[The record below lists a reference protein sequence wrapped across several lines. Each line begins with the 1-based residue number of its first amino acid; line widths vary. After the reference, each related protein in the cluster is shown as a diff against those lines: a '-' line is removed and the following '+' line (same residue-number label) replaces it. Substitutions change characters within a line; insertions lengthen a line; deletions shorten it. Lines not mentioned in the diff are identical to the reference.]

1 MFLRRLEIHNCRS
14 IRHAEIDFTVE
25 TAGQARKWSIL
36 VGENGTGKSTVLKA
50 AALLL
55 SGSDALP
62 FLLGEPRTWVRDGEK
77 TCRIEADI
85 QTEKGDIRK
94 IALDIP
100 ADASL
105 RQVLSDNSA
114 NLERLDAALEHA
126 QQNYFLVGYGPHRY
140 AGGEG
145 PSFGSRSRSHSDAG
159 SHRVESVRTLFDRS
173 ASINP
178 LENWAMTLDYKR
190 GAVGLDT
197 VREAL
202 DALLPGVEF
211 ADIDRESE
219 TLMFNTPDGRVELS
233 RLSDGYQNV
242 AAWIGDLLYRVT
254 ESFAHFS
261 DPLSARG
268 LLLIDEIDA
277 HLHPTWQRQL
287 KAYLNDKLPNLQIIA
302 TTHSALTLQQFT
314 QDEAYVL
321 RRKKSGVVLENLG
334 IDPSHMMLHQLY
346 ELAFRIGSLDSLALE
361 EAKGILRRAH
371 MGETVPD
378 EDYRRARELV
388 GEGQAVLSAKTMA
401 VGNEALEGLF
411 AELEAIAGPS
421 LARKE

>member
-1 MFLRRLEIHNCRS
+1 MFLRRLTITNCRS
-14 IRHAEIDFTVE
+14 IRHAEIEFPAE
-25 TAGQARKWSIL
+25 NIGMARKWTIL
-36 VGENGTGKSTVLKA
+36 VGENGTGKSTLLKA

-62 FLLGEPRTWVRDGEK
+62 HLLGEPRTWVRDGEER
-77 TCRIEADI
+77 CRIEALI
-85 QTEKGDIRK
+85 QTEKGEIRK
-94 IALDIP
+94 VALEIA
-100 ADASL
+100 ANANL
-105 RQVLSDNSA
+105 RQVLADNVDS
-114 NLERLDAALEHA
+114 LERLDSAIEHA

-140 AGGEG
+140 AGIEG
-145 PSFGSRSRSHSDAG
+145 PSFGSKRRGSTDAG
-159 SHRVESVRTLFDRS
+159 SLRAESVQTLFDRS
-173 ASINP
+173 ASITP
-178 LENWAMTLDYKR
+178 LENWAMTLDYKH

-211 ADIDRESE
+211 AGINRETES
-219 TLMFNTPDGRVELS
+219 LMFNTSDGKVDLG

-254 ESFAHFS
+254 ESFAHFG

-287 KAYLNDKLPNLQIIA
+287 KAYLNAKLPNLQIIA

-314 QDEAYVL
+314 QEEAFVL
-321 RRKKSGVVLENLG
+321 RRGAHGVELEGLG

-346 ELAFRIGSLDSLALE
+346 DIAFRVGSLDSVALE
-361 EAKGILRRAH
+361 EAKQVLRRERR
-371 MGETVPD
+371 GEPVTDD
-378 EDYRRARELV
+378 EYRKARELV
-388 GEGQAVLSAKTMA
+388 GVGQKVLSAKNMA

-411 AELEAIAGPS
+411 SELEAITGKAS
-421 LARKE
+421 RRED